1 MYNKNMRLCTDSM
14 KNLFF
19 QNEQGC
25 GVKIRIIKHVGTY
38 SCICPFVTC

>member
-1 MYNKNMRLCTDSM
+1 MHRQYEE
-14 KNLFF
+14 FVF
-19 QNEQGC
+19 QNEQGS